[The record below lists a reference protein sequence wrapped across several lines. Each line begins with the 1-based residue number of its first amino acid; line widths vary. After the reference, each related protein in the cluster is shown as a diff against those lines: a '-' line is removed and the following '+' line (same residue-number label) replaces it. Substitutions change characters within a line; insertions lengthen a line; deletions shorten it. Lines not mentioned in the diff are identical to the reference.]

1 MAEMKENQ
9 KEVET
14 AMVALGVVLLIAG
27 VKHGLTTLVEQ
38 WRALVFLLLN
48 LLLLSILFT
57 SIRFNSTKAKT
68 SNTSTNTEKKEKGKK
83 NVESKRCSSSTWP
96 VQVEDLFKIEET
108 VPMLPHEDERNDIVV
123 VDSDDIDEPEVSKE
137 ELNARVE
144 SFIMMF
150 RQQLALDAKER
161 RQAFSSVASNGS
173 SM

>member
-38 WRALVFLLLN
+38 WP
-48 LLLLSILFT
+48 
-57 SIRFNSTKAKT
+57 KT

-144 SFIMMF
+144 SFIMTF